1 MLSHI
6 KVFLQPGQAETNES
20 QQGIAA
26 HSHRCWERTPC
37 PGNAVLCCP
46 VVHCACYCHG
56 TSSYRKNQ
64 TKTKNHT
71 DDFCLAFSSECE
83 KDGKNKPK
91 HLCYNLCHLKLQWI
105 SVYFPPKGLALTIL
119 FLKIPLLQSLGS
131 SLTQCTHTKHRSLA
145 HSSCKIKEVQSHT
158 STIKNINTTG
168 FKRIS
173 RQLKSFWD
181 LFYRQKDFYSVL

>member
-1 MLSHI
+1 MSQGRALQLIATDPGKGLHALEMLFCVALLFTVRVTVTVPALT
-6 KVFLQPGQAETNES
+6 K
-20 QQGIAA
+20 
-26 HSHRCWERTPC
+26 
-37 PGNAVLCCP
+37 
-46 VVHCACYCHG
+46 
-56 TSSYRKNQ
+56 
-64 TKTKNHT
+64 KTKPNQKT
-71 DDFCLAFSSECE
+71 TRMIFFLAFSSECAKE
-83 KDGKNKPK
+83 GKNKPK

-131 SLTQCTHTKHRSLA
+131 SLTQRTHTKHRSLA

-181 LFYRQKDFYSVL
+181 LFYR